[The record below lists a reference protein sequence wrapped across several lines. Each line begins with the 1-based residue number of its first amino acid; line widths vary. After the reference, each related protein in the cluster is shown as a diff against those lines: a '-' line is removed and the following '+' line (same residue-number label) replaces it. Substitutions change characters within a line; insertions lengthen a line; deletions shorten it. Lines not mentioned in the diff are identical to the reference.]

1 MKRISQLVSIALIA
15 TGVVLSSPMVMGPV
29 GIAAEEE
36 VKIRQPW
43 YIVGVWCFDTCS
55 HLLQQC
61 CCEDGVPPTYPD
73 CLEEPE

>member
-1 MKRISQLVSIALIA
+1 VEIDKGWHRRPSGQV
-15 TGVVLSSPMVMGPV
+15 GKGPV

-73 CLEEPE
+73 CLEEPG